1 METKKSQIGAR
12 PADCS
17 HESAGTLIG
26 IEAGSSYCAAKEF
39 PTRDPITLLTN
50 PLHLLPLLV
59 SIHRPK
65 LGSCLNNMRAIG
77 GWGG

>member
-1 METKKSQIGAR
+1 METKKGQIGAR

-39 PTRDPITLLTN
+39 PIEILLLFLLDPYI
-50 PLHLLPLLV
+50 
-59 SIHRPK
+59 
-65 LGSCLNNMRAIG
+65 SCLS
-77 GWGG
+77 